1 MTGKEKE
8 VQRAIGDEELD
19 EWNARDKVTGK
30 EMKVWE
36 KKMDEWEAGMRVL
49 RLGGK
54 GRFMRKDSDQ

>member
-8 VQRAIGDEELD
+8 VQREIGEEELD

-36 KKMDEWEAGMRVL
+36 KKMDEWEAGMRVV